1 MDSGSANPPAPVNDQ
16 PAAEGAPPPGEGGDQ
31 RDELC
36 RLLRAAR
43 ERRSM
48 TIEDIARVTRIP
60 DHSLRRLEAGE
71 FEDLPGDVFVRGFL
85 RSYARC
91 VGLDA
96 ADVLRRY
103 AECGMAPAPVASDHA
118 LAAAAEA
125 AAMAER
131 DDGAEVGRAVVG
143 GGSGSGSAGGTG
155 TTSVR
160 GTGTGTVAGTG
171 SALVRGTGAGTA
183 RGTGTRAATAGVGK
197 ESVAASTGMM
207 TAAATGTGTGAR
219 AVKEPATTRP
229 AHEARATTASRGKR
243 PRQRQAR
250 AGSQPAARRAVPREA
265 RRARSQRAGRW
276 RPSMLAVAIAV
287 LVIAA
292 IAVMS
297 HLLRRPD
304 QRPRGGE
311 AAGSSSR

>member
-1 MDSGSANPPAPVNDQ
+1 MDSGSANPPVPVSDQ
-16 PAAEGAPPPGEGGDQ
+16 PAADGAPAPGEGGDQ

-155 TTSVR
+155 TGSPSVR
-160 GTGTGTVAGTG
+160 GTGTGTG
-171 SALVRGTGAGTA
+171 SA

-197 ESVAASTGMM
+197 ESVAASAA
-207 TAAATGTGTGAR
+207 TATRTPAVTATGTGTGTR
-219 AVKEPATTRP
+219 AVKQPATTGP
-229 AHEARATTASRGKR
+229 GQQQARATTASRGKR
-243 PRQRQAR
+243 PRQRQGRQGR
-250 AGSQPAARRAVPREA
+250 AASQPAARRVVPREA
-265 RRARSQRAGRW
+265 RRAHSQRAGRW

>member
-1 MDSGSANPPAPVNDQ
+1 MDSGSANPPAPVSDQ
-16 PAAEGAPPPGEGGDQ
+16 PVADGAPTAEGGDQ

-143 GGSGSGSAGGTG
+143 GGTGTG
-155 TTSVR
+155 SPPVR
-160 GTGTGTVAGTG
+160 GTGTGSPSV
-171 SALVRGTGAGTA
+171 
-183 RGTGTRAATAGVGK
+183 RGTGTRAATAAVGK
-197 ESVAASTGMM
+197 ESVATLTMVTPSVT
-207 TAAATGTGTGAR
+207 ATGTGTGAR
-219 AVKEPATTRP
+219 PVKEPGATG
-229 AHEARATTASRGKR
+229 HGQQARATTASRGKR
-243 PRQRQAR
+243 SRQQKGRQGR
-250 AGSQPAARRAVPREA
+250 AASQPAARRVVPREA
-265 RRARSQRAGRW
+265 RRARSERAGRW

>member
-1 MDSGSANPPAPVNDQ
+1 MDSGSANPPAPVSDQ
-16 PAAEGAPPPGEGGDQ
+16 PAADGAPAPGEGGDQ

-43 ERRSM
+43 ERRSL

-103 AECGMAPAPVASDHA
+103 AGCGMAPAPVASDHA

-143 GGSGSGSAGGTG
+143 GGSGSGSGSATG
-155 TTSVR
+155 SAR
-160 GTGTGTVAGTG
+160 GTGTG
-171 SALVRGTGAGTA
+171 SA
-183 RGTGTRAATAGVGK
+183 RGSGTRAATAGVGK
-197 ESVAASTGMM
+197 ESVAAPTGAV
-207 TAAATGTGTGAR
+207 TPPVTATGTGTGAR
-219 AVKEPATTRP
+219 AVKQPATTGVGQP
-229 AHEARATTASRGKR
+229 ARATTASRGKR
-243 PRQRQAR
+243 QRQGRPGR
-250 AGSQPAARRAVPREA
+250 AASQPAARRVVPREA
-265 RRARSQRAGRW
+265 RRARSQRGGRW

-292 IAVMS
+292 VAVMS

-311 AAGSSSR
+311 ASGSSSR

>member
-1 MDSGSANPPAPVNDQ
+1 VNDR
-16 PAAEGAPPPGEGGDQ
+16 PAADAEPSPGEGGDE

-91 VGLDA
+91 VGLDPG
-96 ADVLRRY
+96 DVLRRY
-103 AECGMAPAPVASDHA
+103 AGCGMAPAPVASDHA
-118 LAAAAEA
+118 LAAAAA
-125 AAMAER
+125 VAAMPER
-131 DDGAEVGRAVVG
+131 DDGAEVVGRAAVASG
-143 GGSGSGSAGGTG
+143 AGSGSGIGSAGAGT
-155 TTSVR
+155 
-160 GTGTGTVAGTG
+160 ATG
-171 SALVRGTGAGTA
+171 SAQARGTAMGSARWPGMGSSRGTAMGSA
-183 RGTGTRAATAGVGK
+183 RGTGTSAEAARASMTGTA
-197 ESVAASTGMM
+197 M
-207 TAAATGTGTGAR
+207 TSAVTVTATGTGTGAR
-219 AVKEPATTRP
+219 PMKDTATTGH
-229 AHEARATTASRGKR
+229 AQQARAPTASRDR
-243 PRQRQAR
+243 RSRQRRDRQGR
-250 AGSQPAARRAVPREA
+250 AASQPAARRVVPREA
-265 RRARSQRAGRW
+265 RRARSERGGRW

-287 LVIAA
+287 LVVAA

-304 QRPRGGE
+304 PRPRGGD
-311 AAGSSSR
+311 ASGSSSR